1 MTTAEKIY
9 RSLKKKIITGAIAP
23 TTIITE
29 RELADTF
36 HVSKSPVREALR
48 RLVAESFLVSYP
60 RKGYVQNILTEK
72 DYHQI
77 QEVRLP
83 LEELVLQLVSQKTPK
98 KELEKLLQASHSD
111 ELDPYHS
118 ANTNFHLQLAKL
130 SGNHYLYDSLES
142 LLASAARAFILKT
155 DKKTAT
161 GTSHH
166 QEIIEQLLQDD
177 LDQAIIA
184 LKKDLNQD
192 LY

>member
-9 RSLKKKIITGAIAP
+9 RSLKKRIINGAIAP

-29 RELADTF
+29 RELADF
-36 HVSKSPVREALR
+36 YQVSKSPVREALR
-48 RLVAESFLVSYP
+48 RLVAEGFLVSYP

-72 DYHQI
+72 DYRQI
-77 QEVRLP
+77 QAVRLP
-83 LEELVLQLVSQKTPK
+83 LEELVVRLVNEKAQTKD
-98 KELEKLLQASHSD
+98 LEKLLKASGSD
-111 ELDPYHS
+111 EQDPYHS

-130 SGNHYLYDSLES
+130 SGNKYLYTSLET

-155 DKKTAT
+155 DKHTTT

-166 QEIIEQLLQDD
+166 QEIVAQLLQGD
-177 LDQAIIA
+177 LEQALMAI
-184 LKKDLNQD
+184 KKDINQD

>member
-9 RSLKKKIITGAIAP
+9 RSLKKKIITGALAP
-23 TTIITE
+23 TMIITE
-29 RELADTF
+29 RELADCYQ
-36 HVSKSPVREALR
+36 VSKSPVREALR

-83 LEELVLQLVSQKTPK
+83 LEELVVRLVSEKAQQKD
-98 KELEKLLQASHSD
+98 LEKLLKASSSD
-111 ELDPYHS
+111 EQDPYHS

-130 SGNHYLYDSLES
+130 SGNKYLYTSLET

-155 DKKTAT
+155 DKQTTT
-161 GTSHH
+161 GTSQH
-166 QEIIEQLLQDD
+166 QEIITQLLQGD
-177 LDQAIIA
+177 LEQALVAIRADI
-184 LKKDLNQD
+184 KQD